1 MEFNMN
7 DYQKKYQKEKYDRVE
22 LKIKKGSK
30 DILKE
35 YVKKQDTN
43 INEYIKRLINKD
55 SGINV

>member
-1 MEFNMN
+1 MNFNMN

-22 LKIKKGSK
+22 VKIKKGSK

-35 YVKKQDTN
+35 YVKEQDTN

-55 SGINV
+55 SGIDV

>member
-7 DYQKKYQKEKYDRVE
+7 EYQKKYQKEKYDRVE

-35 YVKKQDTN
+35 YVKEQDTN

-55 SGINV
+55 SGIDV